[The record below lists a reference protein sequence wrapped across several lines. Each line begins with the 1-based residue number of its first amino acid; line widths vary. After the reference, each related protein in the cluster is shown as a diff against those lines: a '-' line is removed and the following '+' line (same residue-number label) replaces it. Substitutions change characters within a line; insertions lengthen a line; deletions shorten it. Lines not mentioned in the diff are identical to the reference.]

1 MADSVALPTPES
13 TAIPAPIPVRQLL
26 PWAVFGL
33 LLALA
38 AIYFVSTEQGA
49 ATLVSGQWVHE
60 FAHDSRHMLGFPCH

>member
-1 MADSVALPTPES
+1 MADAVALPIPDSTPV
-13 TAIPAPIPVRQLL
+13 PVPVRQLL

-33 LLALA
+33 LLALS

-60 FAHDSRHMLGFPCH
+60 FAHDSRHLLGFPCH

>member
-1 MADSVALPTPES
+1 MATPVASDALPV
-13 TAIPAPIPVRQLL
+13 PIPVRQLL

-33 LLALA
+33 LLAVM

-60 FAHDSRHMLGFPCH
+60 FAHDSRHLLGFPCH

>member
-1 MADSVALPTPES
+1 MATPVASDALPVPV
-13 TAIPAPIPVRQLL
+13 PIPVRQLL

-33 LLALA
+33 LLAVM

-60 FAHDSRHMLGFPCH
+60 FAHDSRHLLGFPCH